1 MSVPADSSEAA
12 LMQRL
17 AGGEDLALNELMH
30 LWSTRIT
37 AFLARMTGDVHAAND
52 LAQETFVRV
61 YRHRKSYRATQAF
74 STWIFHI
81 AANLARNHARW
92 RSRHPES
99 LMAQETLAD
108 LPHASSADS
117 PDEAVMREEQASAV
131 RAAVLALPDELREPL
146 VLSVYES
153 LPHVEIAAILELS
166 AKAVE
171 MRLYRARQLLKEQ
184 LMPGQT
190 A

>member
-1 MSVPADSSEAA
+1 MNPSTDSVEAA

-30 LWSTRIT
+30 LWSPRIT
-37 AFLARMTGDVHAAND
+37 AFLARMTGDDHAAND
-52 LAQETFVRV
+52 LAQDTFVRV
-61 YRHRKSYRATQAF
+61 YQHRASYRTTQAF

-99 LMAQETLAD
+99 LMSQETLAD
-108 LPHASSADS
+108 LPHTSAADA
-117 PDEAVMREEQASAV
+117 PDEAAMRAEQASAV
-131 RAAVLALPDELREPL
+131 RAAVLALPDDLREPL

-153 LPHVEIAAILELS
+153 LPHVEIAAILGLS

-171 MRLYRARQLLKEQ
+171 MRVYRARQLLRER
-184 LMPGQT
+184 LMPNQT